1 MYVKKRDGRL
11 VKFDGWKI
19 ANAISRA
26 NDEVGVENRLR
37 EDDIR
42 NIVFDVEESLGDEKV
57 VGVETIQDFIEDRL
71 MALGWFEVAKTY
83 IRYRY
88 KRMLVR
94 KSNSTDESIMSLIRG
109 QNKELNEENSNKNTM
124 IASTQRDYIAGEV
137 SRDVTK
143 RMLLPPHIV
152 EAHEKGILHFH
163 DMDYFIQPI
172 FNCCLINIGDMLDN
186 GTVINGKMIET
197 PKSFRTACT
206 IMTQIIACI
215 ASNQYGGQS
224 VDIKHLGKYLRKSAE
239 KIRRKLSNISMP
251 DDERE
256 MLYNTLLHDELSAG
270 VQTIQYQINTLMTTN
285 GQSPFVTLFLNLEED
300 YEYVDEVAMIIQEI
314 LEQRY
319 LGIKNESGVY
329 VTPAFPKLVYVL
341 HEYNCLKG
349 GKYDYITKLAVKCSS
364 KRMYP
369 DYISAKKMKENYEGN
384 VFSPM
389 GCRSFLAPWK
399 DENGKYKFEG
409 RFNQGVV
416 SINLPQIGIV
426 AKGNED
432 VFWRLLDE
440 RLELCYEALMCR
452 HEALKQVTSD
462 VSPIHWQHGAIARL
476 PKHAPIE
483 PLLYGGYSSIS
494 LGYIGLYEL
503 TWLMKGCSHT
513 DPNGEEFA
521 KAVME
526 HLKAKVKEWKEKTNI
541 GFALYG
547 TPAESLCYRFAK
559 IDKERF
565 GDIPNVTDKG
575 YYTNSYHVDVRE
587 PISAFDKFRFESQ
600 FQSIST
606 GGCISYCEI
615 PNVGNNLPALEQ
627 MVRFIYDNIQY
638 AEFNTKSDYC
648 QVCGFDGEIVIND
661 KNQWECPQC
670 HNTDKTKMNVTRRTC
685 GLTQR

>member
-26 NDEVGVENRLR
+26 NDEVGVENRLG

-71 MALGWFEVAKTY
+71 MALGWFEVARTY

-239 KIRRKLSNISMP
+239 KIRRKLSNINIP

-256 MLYNTLLHDELSAG
+256 LLYKTLLHDELSAG
-270 VQTIQYQINTLMTTN
+270 VQKHLRKWSLN
-285 GQSPFVTLFLNLEED
+285 QS
-300 YEYVDEVAMIIQEI
+300 M
-314 LEQRY
+314 
-319 LGIKNESGVY
+319 S
-329 VTPAFPKLVYVL
+329 
-341 HEYNCLKG
+341 
-349 GKYDYITKLAVKCSS
+349 
-364 KRMYP
+364 
-369 DYISAKKMKENYEGN
+369 
-384 VFSPM
+384 
-389 GCRSFLAPWK
+389 
-399 DENGKYKFEG
+399 
-409 RFNQGVV
+409 
-416 SINLPQIGIV
+416 
-426 AKGNED
+426 
-432 VFWRLLDE
+432 
-440 RLELCYEALMCR
+440 
-452 HEALKQVTSD
+452 
-462 VSPIHWQHGAIARL
+462 
-476 PKHAPIE
+476 
-483 PLLYGGYSSIS
+483 
-494 LGYIGLYEL
+494 
-503 TWLMKGCSHT
+503 
-513 DPNGEEFA
+513 
-521 KAVME
+521 
-526 HLKAKVKEWKEKTNI
+526 
-541 GFALYG
+541 
-547 TPAESLCYRFAK
+547 
-559 IDKERF
+559 
-565 GDIPNVTDKG
+565 
-575 YYTNSYHVDVRE
+575 
-587 PISAFDKFRFESQ
+587 
-600 FQSIST
+600 
-606 GGCISYCEI
+606 
-615 PNVGNNLPALEQ
+615 
-627 MVRFIYDNIQY
+627 
-638 AEFNTKSDYC
+638 
-648 QVCGFDGEIVIND
+648 
-661 KNQWECPQC
+661 
-670 HNTDKTKMNVTRRTC
+670 
-685 GLTQR
+685 